1 MTRFG
6 SPSRY
11 NQKLYACCARL
22 NACASTP
29 EDVEVVIRMKKMMWM
44 CALMAGALTAHAQES
59 RQDVS
64 LSALGN
70 IPPQVNGEGAQLNAD
85 MALGALASYRF
96 MLTPRSALEAN
107 YTFSQYQSHLIDT
120 GAKHYEVHT
129 RQQEVSFGYV
139 YTRNYHNYN
148 PYGEV
153 GVGAMLFGPIRDFQT
168 QSLDAK
174 RQIALGGF
182 FGAGVAYEISPS
194 YDIRLGYRGF
204 LAKAPSFK
212 LDNDNF
218 KTGRYE
224 VISMPTL
231 GIAYHF

>member
-1 MTRFG
+1 
-6 SPSRY
+6 
-11 NQKLYACCARL
+11 
-22 NACASTP
+22 
-29 EDVEVVIRMKKMMWM
+29 MKKMMWI
-44 CALMAGALTAHAQES
+44 CAMLAGGVVVAHAQES

-64 LSALGN
+64 LSALAN
-70 IPPQVNGEGAQLNAD
+70 IPPQVNGQGSQLNAD
-85 MALGALASYRF
+85 PALGALASYRF

-107 YTFSQYQSHLIDT
+107 YSFSQYQSYLKDT
-120 GAKHYEVHT
+120 SAKSYQVHT

-139 YTRNYHNYN
+139 YSRNYRNYN
-148 PYGEV
+148 PYGEI
-153 GVGAMLFGPIRDFQT
+153 GIGAMLFGPIRDFDT

-174 RQIALGGF
+174 RQISLGGF
-182 FGAGVAYEISPS
+182 FGAGVAYELSPS
-194 YDIRLGYRGF
+194 YDIRIGYRGF

-224 VISMPTL
+224 VISMPVV

>member
-1 MTRFG
+1 M
-6 SPSRY
+6 
-11 NQKLYACCARL
+11 
-22 NACASTP
+22 
-29 EDVEVVIRMKKMMWM
+29 MKRIGI
-44 CALMAGALTAHAQES
+44 CALLAVAAAAGAQES

-70 IPPQVNGEGAQLNAD
+70 IPPQVNGNGSQLNAD
-85 MALGALASYRF
+85 IAVGALASYRY

-107 YTFSQYQSHLIDT
+107 YTFSQYQSHLT
-120 GAKHYEVHT
+120 NTSAKQYQVHT
-129 RQQEVSFGYV
+129 RQQEFSVGYV
-139 YTRNYHNYN
+139 YSRNYRNYN
-148 PYGEV
+148 PFAEV
-153 GVGAMLFGPIRDFQT
+153 GVGAMQFAPIRDYDT

-174 RQIALGGF
+174 SQIMLGGF

-194 YDIRLGYRGF
+194 FDIRAGYRGF

-224 VISMPTL
+224 VISMPHI